1 MSIEVRVALET
12 FQQEGR
18 LLQQAYSVGLV
29 EGKPTYIIESLSD
42 DGSVKTENLANDELG
57 VEQLKNRLFESY
69 RTSESH
75 GGRGDN
81 AKSYELTRKKLEE
94 MLAESAQ
101 LVAQQGLQIV
111 PDLQEEQPL
120 DTADL
125 DEEIDSIR
133 PVSMMAVNLAQPVLA
148 QQDKDWQGHADK
160 LDELAQSELDADQ
173 QADVANVI
181 QPLARDD
188 AKAKKTMPETLF
200 DGRFI
205 RDEKGGYHRRGET
218 APALVDKGQQI
229 QFKDKKIEAFKAGVE
244 LAAAKGWTAIE
255 VTGTKRFRAEAWVH
269 AKLAGLDV
277 VGYEPNQKDLERFEA
292 LNIAR
297 QVKRPDGHGF
307 DGQPLS
313 AGQAEGYT
321 QLQDYALLNEKGIVQ
336 PDLERGN
343 YAGRVLKEND
353 THVLLSVNGRA
364 GTTTILAK
372 DQLPAGTKIET
383 GEVLSVRFRDG
394 KAVVPQ
400 AKEKAHAL
408 ER

>member
-12 FQQEGR
+12 FQQEGSR
-18 LLQQAYSVGLV
+18 LQQAYSVGLV
-29 EGKPTYIIESLSD
+29 EGKPTYIIESLSA
-42 DGSVKTENLANDELG
+42 DGSVKTESLANDELG
-57 VEQLKNRLFESY
+57 IEQLKNRLFDSY

-75 GGRGDN
+75 GVGGDN

-94 MLAESAQ
+94 MLAEGAQ
-101 LVAQQGLQIV
+101 LVAQQGQQIE
-111 PDLQEEQPL
+111 PTLPAEQPPDATYL
-120 DTADL
+120 E
-125 DEEIDSIR
+125 EEIDSIR
-133 PVSMMAVNLAQPVLA
+133 PVSTMPVNLAQPVLA
-148 QQDKDWQGHADK
+148 HQGKDWQGHADK

-173 QADVANVI
+173 QTDVANVI

-188 AKAKKTMPETLF
+188 AKAKKTMPETLL

-205 RDEKGGYHRRGET
+205 RDEKGSYHRRGET
-218 APALVDKGQQI
+218 APVLVDKGQQI

-277 VGYEPNQKDLERFEA
+277 VGYEPSQKDLERFEA

-307 DGQPLS
+307 DGQPLP

-321 QLQDYALLNEKGIVQ
+321 QLQDYALLNAKGIVQ

-372 DQLPAGTKIET
+372 DQLPPGTKIET

-400 AKEKAHAL
+400 TKEKAHAL